1 MLFGGLESLRG
12 ERILLLAKAKSSKN
26 FYAPRARFWDFGIAF
41 CEILRRAQNLAKI
54 KQSRFVSNLE
64 FCEVESAS
72 FGGLESLRGEGI
84 LLLAK
89 AKSSKRF
96 CALCAKFC
104 ELGFWILRNCGIAG
118 GLKLVK

>member
-1 MLFGGLESLRG
+1 M
-12 ERILLLAKAKSSKN
+12 AKAKSSKN
-26 FYAPRARFWDFGIAF
+26 FLDSRFAWGFCDFGIAF
-41 CEILRRAQNLAKI
+41 REILRRAQNLAKI

-72 FGGLESLRGEGI
+72 FGGFKSLKLRET

-96 CALCAKFC
+96 NKDSHFVR
-104 ELGFWILRNCGIAG
+104 ID
-118 GLKLVK
+118 